1 MGLDVI
7 WLQKGSVP
15 LPLGLSAEDGLARL
29 EDALVDDGVDV
40 HRDSSSRLLFRANI
54 FVPRKLF
61 RWTEL
66 QPYDRGELTIAPVA
80 GRLVARYRFSLSHLF
95 WCCLFGAALM
105 GLVAASRSLFDG
117 AKIAGLAF
125 GWVYGG
131 NYLIGLTRGASFIS
145 SALYAGETEEYFS
158 AADKIGC
165 SVIFALILGIATW
178 VVWTAFS

>member
-1 MGLDVI
+1 MGVDVL

-15 LPLGLSAEDGLARL
+15 LPTGLSAEDGLARL
-29 EDALVDDGVDV
+29 EDALVEDGVDV
-40 HRDSSSRLLFRANI
+40 HRDASNRLVFQANV

-66 QPYDRGELTIAPVA
+66 QPYNRGELTIEPVA

-95 WCCLFGAALM
+95 WCCLLGAALM
-105 GLVAASRSLFDG
+105 GLVATSHSAWDG

-131 NYLIGLTRGASFIS
+131 NYLIGLIRASAFVA
-145 SALYAGETEEYFS
+145 SALFSGETEEHFS
-158 AADKIGC
+158 AADKMGC
-165 SVIFALILGIATW
+165 SLILALILAIATW
-178 VVWTAFS
+178 AVWAAYG